1 MNTQFYLII
10 FWIPTCHPQSTT
22 PYIFL
27 DAKDGVENISQ
38 LSRTK
43 SEKGTVLT

>member
-1 MNTQFYLII
+1 MNTQSYLII
-10 FWIPTCHPQSTT
+10 FWIPTCHPQSTM